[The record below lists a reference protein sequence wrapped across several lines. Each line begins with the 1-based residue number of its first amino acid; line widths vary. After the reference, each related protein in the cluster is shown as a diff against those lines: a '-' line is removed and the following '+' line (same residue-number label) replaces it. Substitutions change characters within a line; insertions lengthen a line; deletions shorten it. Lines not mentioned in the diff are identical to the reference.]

1 MEWSNITI
9 TDMQTYFEPTPAVD
23 NIVSLFFEAKDYK
36 RTIKAAKK
44 VLLFAKQIVINF
56 LDTFL

>member
-23 NIVSLFFEAKDYK
+23 NIVSLFLRRK
-36 RTIKAAKK
+36 TIKE
-44 VLLFAKQIVINF
+44 Q
-56 LDTFL
+56 